1 MTTSVV
7 ERPDVDRY
15 ELHVDGDGVAG
26 FVTYRRAP
34 GEIAFLHTEIDPAY
48 EGKGLGSVLAR
59 RVLDAARDQGL
70 AVLPYCPFIRGWIAR
85 HPDYVDLV
93 PAARRAAFQL

>member
-15 ELHVDGDGVAG
+15 ELHVAGDGVAG
-26 FVTYRRAP
+26 FVTYRRSP

-59 RVLDAARDQGL
+59 RVLDAARQQGL

-85 HPDYVDLV
+85 HPDYADLV
-93 PAARRAAFQL
+93 PADRRAAFQL